1 MGTGNNLFLG
11 GFQDIASGF
20 CVSASQVPA
29 AQANMMLARLQS
41 AVMLIVTVF
50 GVAFLYIIPAL
61 FIVKGLLATVPGVGS
76 LVNKMGGNGMGG
88 DGGNG
93 IRGYLSSNWAEFL
106 IAIIFAMNAGSGLWA
121 TEMGWF
127 AEGSAALVQKIANAN
142 WMSSDTPASIAQFK
156 GEVKVYSDKQCAAMY
171 QSYLSKEAT
180 MKQSLEQYVASQHPD
195 NNDMNYVRQKA
206 AYTAVVCRLQILA
219 DKLNND
225 QYASKAGISDPNYY
239 KQHLQADQA
248 SSDQSG
254 AFNPNFITQS
264 MVQSFGT
271 SLPSGSN

>member
-1 MGTGNNLFLG
+1 MNGNNLFLG

-20 CVSASQVPA
+20 FVSASQVPA
-29 AQANMMLARLQS
+29 AEANMLLARLQS
-41 AVMLIVTVF
+41 AVMFIVTVF
-50 GVAFLYIIPAL
+50 GVAFLYIIPAI
-61 FIVKGLLATVPGVGS
+61 FIVRGLLSTIPGLNSLFNKWNVGT
-76 LVNKMGGNGMGG
+76 GGFTGMGIM
-88 DGGNG
+88 D
-93 IRGYLSSNWAEFL
+93 YLKTNSFEFI
-106 IAIIFAMNAGSGLWA
+106 IAIAFALNAGSGLWA

-127 AEGSAALVQKIANAN
+127 SEGSAALVQKIANAQ

-156 GEVKVYSDKQCAAMY
+156 GEVKVYSDKQCASMY
-171 QSYLSKEAT
+171 QSYLAKEST

-239 KQHLQADQA
+239 KQHVQQDSAT
-248 SSDQSG
+248 SDQSG
-254 AFNPNFITQS
+254 AFNPNFVTQS